1 MFNSYRYKEYRSEEE
16 ILFSAAAHR
25 LSLQEEDDGTPP
37 GTTFAGTG
45 KVTSESLTPNPQ
57 KANRLRTQKYW

>member
-1 MFNSYRYKEYRSEEE
+1 MKIYKEYRTEEE

-25 LSLQEEDDGTPP
+25 IKDKDPFEK

-45 KVTSESLTPNPQ
+45 KVCSESLTPNPE